1 MTLGAKIFLGLFA
14 ALTTLTLATV
24 GAGAAA
30 VYSAGSVAVDVQ
42 PDEGT
47 NLSLG
52 VPAILL
58 HLAIALTPD
67 EVVEDLAQELE
78 PVWPTVRAAAY
89 ELEQAPDFVL
99 LEVRSSDEY
108 VKIEKRRGRLVVV
121 VESDADH
128 VRVAIPLGTVRRV
141 ADKLGSGR
149 FRG

>member
-14 ALTTLTLATV
+14 AMTTLTVATV

-30 VYSAGSVAVDVQ
+30 VYSAGSVAVEVQ

-47 NLSLG
+47 NISLG

-58 HLAIALTPD
+58 HLAIWFTPD
-67 EVVEDLAQELE
+67 EVVEDLAEELE

-89 ELEQAPDFVL
+89 ELERAPDFVL
-99 LEVRSSDEY
+99 LEVRSSDEH
-108 VKIEKRRGRLVVV
+108 VRIEKRRGRLIVLVD
-121 VESDADH
+121 SDTDY

-141 ADKLGSGR
+141 ADKLGIDR
-149 FRG
+149 YRG